1 MSRPYDPFGR
11 GGERTIVVPNPA
23 GRRPV
28 PPQGQPTPA
37 PYPPPEPARP
47 AYGQP
52 EPARPEPPPRPEYGR
67 PDQGRQ
73 DYGRQEHGRQDQG
86 RQDYARQDYARPE
99 PAARGYAPP
108 DPGSNAWASP
118 EPPPPPPPPPTSAE
132 RARALVL
139 KRDIV
144 VAPNQNPYL
153 KAAGPLLLLFGRLR
167 VQLSR
172 ASFANL
178 MEQVA
183 SAIEDFEKDARAAG
197 APAEQT
203 VTAKYVVCATADDV
217 VQNIPTDERH
227 VWTQYSM
234 LSRFFRERIGGVRF
248 FEELDRAKIDPSGNY
263 HLLELQHACLAMGF
277 QGIHRT
283 SAGGSATLQQ
293 IQRNLYELLRRT
305 RQINREI
312 SPRWQGRSLASVAAQ
327 AQVPLWATGS
337 VVALLLLGFYLL
349 LRFMLAG
356 TTESAATAL
365 VTVHPQTELGI
376 QRRIYTPPPP
386 PPPPPPTSPTGKLRA
401 ALQDDIAAQR
411 ISVGES
417 GNQIVLRLA
426 AALFAPGDAGVKPE
440 FKLLLDRLGKLLE
453 IQGGAIKVVGHT
465 DSAPIKNV
473 RFPSNFH
480 LSLERAKA
488 VAQLLRTNLS
498 KADRVEVE
506 GKGADLPI
514 APNDTPEG
522 RARNRRV
529 EILIPRGG

>member
-1 MSRPYDPFGR
+1 MSSPSDPFGR
-11 GGERTIVVPNPA
+11 GDRTIIVPNPA
-23 GRRPV
+23 GRRPGPDTLSPQAPQASSPAY
-28 PPQGQPTPA
+28 PPPGYGAPPEPGRQGQPS
-37 PYPPPEPARP
+37 
-47 AYGQP
+47 
-52 EPARPEPPPRPEYGR
+52 
-67 PDQGRQ
+67 
-73 DYGRQEHGRQDQG
+73 
-86 RQDYARQDYARPE
+86 
-99 PAARGYAPP
+99 AA
-108 DPGSNAWASP
+108 DAWSSTAA
-118 EPPPPPPPPPTSAE
+118 PPPPPPPAE
-132 RARALVL
+132 RGRALVL

-183 SAIEDFEKDARAAG
+183 SAIEDFEADARAAG

-203 VTAKYVVCATADDV
+203 RTAKYIVCATADDV

-234 LSRFFRERIGGVRF
+234 LSRFFGERTGGVRF
-248 FEELDRAKIDPSGNY
+248 FEELDRAKVDPHGTYN
-263 HLLELQHACLAMGF
+263 LLELQYACLAMGF

-283 SAGGSATLQQ
+283 SAGGAATLQQ
-293 IQRNLYELLRRT
+293 IQRNLYEMLRRT
-305 RQINREI
+305 RPANREV
-312 SPRWQGRSLASVAAQ
+312 SPRWQGRSLAAAIAQ
-327 AQVPLWATGS
+327 FQVPLWAIGS
-337 VVALLLLGFYLL
+337 VVAVLLLGFYIL

-356 TTESAATAL
+356 STEAAATAL
-365 VTVHPQTELGI
+365 VSVHPATELGI

-386 PPPPPPTSPTGKLRA
+386 PPPPPPTSPTAKLRS
-401 ALQDDIAAQR
+401 ALQDEIASQK
-411 ISVGES
+411 ISVSEA
-417 GNQIVLRLA
+417 GNTIVVRIA
-426 AALFAPGDAGVKPE
+426 AALFPPGDAAVKPE
-440 FKLLLDRLGKLLE
+440 FRTLIERLAKLLDG
-453 IQGGAIKVVGHT
+453 QPGGIKVVGHT

-488 VAQLLRTNLS
+488 VGQVM
-498 KADRVEVE
+498 KAGLARPERVEVE
-506 GKGADLPI
+506 GKGADVPI
-514 APNDTPEG
+514 APNDSPDG